1 MLKLYKLGDMTRY
14 WEAWN
19 TDTEVTI
26 HWGIVG
32 ETGET
37 RDIPLRSGE
46 NPNSIIEREAKQP
59 KKEGYRKIPPSK
71 SFRLVIQFRVDG
83 MGSTIDLEKRIRVEN
98 LMSECLG
105 WRGLGHC
112 DSGDLGGGTMNIFC
126 FVVDATKAMRR
137 VVHELKANRL
147 DDGAVLAVGSEPTV
161 VWPEDCKGEFSL

>member
-1 MLKLYKLGDMTRY
+1 MLKLYKLRDMTRY

-112 DSGDLGGGTMNIFC
+112 DGGDLGSGTMNIFC
-126 FVVDATKAMRR
+126 FVVDATKALPR
-137 VVHELKANRL
+137 VVHELKANGL

-161 VWPEDCKGEFSL
+161 VWPEDFKGEFSL